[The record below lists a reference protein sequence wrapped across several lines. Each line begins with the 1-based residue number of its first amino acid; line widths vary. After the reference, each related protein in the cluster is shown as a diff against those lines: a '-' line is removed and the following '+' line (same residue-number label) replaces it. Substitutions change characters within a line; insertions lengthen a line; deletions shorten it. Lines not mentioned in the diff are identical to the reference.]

1 MANSATGRR
10 LLNAQFLPPS
20 VEDWRSRAS
29 WIPETTGVDSSPTAR
44 PIAGDPIAPD
54 NLVTARTGQRLTIV
68 LQIDQSRLPC
78 WADVRL
84 QASPLAAATRA
95 A

>member
-10 LLNAQFLPPS
+10 LLNARFLPLL
-20 VEDWRSRAS
+20 VEVLHSRVS
-29 WIPETTGVDSSPTAR
+29 WIPEATGVDSSPTAR

-54 NLVTARTGQRLTIV
+54 KSVMARTGQRLTIV

-84 QASPLAAATRA
+84 QASPLAAAIRA